1 MAASNV
7 EIVNLA
13 LSKVG
18 SATIADWNEATKE
31 GRTATAVFTNVREW
45 LQERYP
51 WNFCLTRVSL
61 TFSNATGTYYSNEY
75 TYYSALT
82 NLSNMLRVYE
92 VDNNP
97 LVSYAIENDNFY
109 TSTTPL
115 VIRYIKKIT
124 DPTLFPPAFTN
135 CFAVALAMEIAPI
148 LTGDW
153 NTRVAL
159 KNELKMEI
167 QQAYLLNAIEGRTRI
182 GKGAQSLDLAEA
194 TWQNP

>member
-61 TFSNATGTYYSNEY
+61 TFSNATGTNYSNEY

-115 VIRYIKKIT
+115 VIRYIKKSQTQPYSLRLLLIAL
-124 DPTLFPPAFTN
+124 PLRWLWRLRLF
-135 CFAVALAMEIAPI
+135 LQG
-148 LTGDW
+148 TG
-153 NTRVAL
+153 TQGLR
-159 KNELKMEI
+159 
-167 QQAYLLNAIEGRTRI
+167 
-182 GKGAQSLDLAEA
+182 
-194 TWQNP
+194 